1 MSTRSLLAAVL
12 ICCTPALAQS
22 PIRYSVSL
30 ANPEKHLV
38 DVTMDLPAGA
48 PMRELQLPV
57 WNALYQVR
65 DFSQFMNWIRAEDGS
80 GHTLP
85 LNPVTASRWQ
95 LQGAASG
102 ARVKYEIFADSPGP
116 FGAQVN
122 SHHAFLNLAE
132 ILLYADDERSS
143 PQLVEFRNIPEK
155 WKIGTPLAQ
164 QGSRYAAEN
173 YDRLVDSPVEI
184 GEFQERDL
192 TANGGKYRILV
203 DLDHSVPA
211 ANARS
216 ILDTITPWIE
226 RIVNAE
232 TAWMNDRPFDT
243 YTFIYHFTNAPE
255 RGGMEHASSTAI
267 TLSPSAVTA
276 NPGVF
281 ASITAHEFFH
291 LWNVKRIRPESL
303 EPVDYTKA
311 NYTKALWFSEGV
323 DSTVSGYL
331 LLRAGLLDERSYLDN
346 LGQAISELEN
356 QPAHLTQSVEQSSLD
371 AWLEKYSYYNLP
383 DRSISYYNKG
393 ELLGILLDLKIRAAT
408 NDHAS
413 LQALFRYMNQH
424 YAKQGKFFDDTAGVR
439 ESAETVAHTNL
450 EDFFSNY
457 VSGVREIPWDDF
469 FAPVGLHVI
478 SFEQVFAHRGFDAV
492 QKFDQPNVVARVE
505 PGSEAERAGL
515 EASDVITRINGH
527 TPSRDIDRD
536 IQALGPGAQ
545 LTLTIVREGTQHELR
560 WTLGSRQQTIY
571 RLEDVPN
578 ISPDERA
585 RRKAWLFGSEAK
597 P

>member
-1 MSTRSLLAAVL
+1 MSKSSLLAAVL
-12 ICCTPALAQS
+12 FFCTQARAQG

-38 DVTMDLPAGA
+38 DVTMDLPPGTA
-48 PMRELQLPV
+48 MRELQLPV

-85 LNPVTASRWQ
+85 LNPINASRWQ

-102 ARVKYEIFADSPGP
+102 ARVEYEIFADLPGP
-116 FGAQVN
+116 FGAQLN

-132 ILLYADDERSS
+132 ILIYSDEERSS
-143 PQLVEFRNIPEK
+143 PQLVEFKNIPGP
-155 WKIGTPLAQ
+155 WRIGTPLAQ

-203 DLDHSVPA
+203 DLDNSVQA
-211 ANARS
+211 ASPQS

-243 YTFIYHFTNAPE
+243 YTFIYHFTTAPE

-267 TLSPSAVTA
+267 TLSPSVVTA
-276 NPGVF
+276 TPGVF

-311 NYTKALWFSEGV
+311 NYTNALWFSEGV
-323 DSTVSGYL
+323 DSTVSGYM
-331 LLRAGLLDERSYLDN
+331 LLRAGLLDERSYLEN
-346 LGQAISELEN
+346 LSQAISELEN

-393 ELLGILLDLKIRAAT
+393 ELLGILLDLKVRAAT
-408 NDHAS
+408 NGHAS
-413 LQALFRYMNQH
+413 LQALFRYMNEH
-424 YAKQGKFFDDTAGVR
+424 YAKPGKFFADTAGVR
-439 ESAETVAHTNL
+439 ESAETLAHTSL
-450 EDFFSNY
+450 RDFFGNY
-457 VSGVREIPWDDF
+457 VSGVREIPWNDF

-478 SFEQVFAHRGFDAV
+478 SLEQVFAHRGFDAV
-492 QKFDQPNVVARVE
+492 QKFDQPEVVARVE

-515 EASDVITRINGH
+515 EANDVITRINGH

-545 LTLTIVREGTQHELR
+545 LTLTIIREGAKHDLH
-560 WTLGSRQQTIY
+560 WTLGSRRQTIY
-571 RLEDVPN
+571 RLEDVAN
-578 ISPDERA
+578 ISPDQRA
-585 RRKAWLFGSEAK
+585 RREAWLFGTEAK

>member
-1 MSTRSLLAAVL
+1 MSKSSLLAAVL
-12 ICCTPALAQS
+12 ILCTQALAES

-30 ANPEKHLV
+30 ASPEKHLV
-38 DVTMDLPAGA
+38 DVTVDLPPGTAI
-48 PMRELQLPV
+48 RELQLPV

-80 GHTLP
+80 GHPLE
-85 LNPVTASRWQ
+85 LNPINASRWQ
-95 LQGAASG
+95 LQGAARG
-102 ARVKYEIFADSPGP
+102 ARVEYEIFANSPGP

-132 ILLYADDERSS
+132 ILLYADAERSG
-143 PQLVEFRNIPEK
+143 PQLVEFRNIPGQ
-155 WKIGTPLAQ
+155 WKIGTPLAR
-164 QGSRYAAEN
+164 QGSFYSAAN
-173 YDRLVDSPVEI
+173 YDRLVDSPVEMS
-184 GEFQERDL
+184 EFQERDI
-192 TANGGKYRILV
+192 TANGGKYRIIL
-203 DLDHSVPA
+203 DLDNSVRTS
-211 ANARS
+211 NAQS
-216 ILDTITPWIE
+216 ILDKITPSIE
-226 RIVNAE
+226 RIVSAE

-243 YTFIYHFTNAPE
+243 YTFIYHFSDAPE

-267 TLSPSAVTA
+267 TLSPTAVTGNLA
-276 NPGVF
+276 VF
-281 ASITAHEFFH
+281 NSITAHEFFH

-323 DSTVSGYL
+323 DSTVSGYM
-331 LLRAGLLDERSYLDN
+331 LLRAGLLDERSYLEN
-346 LGQAISELEN
+346 LSQAISELEN

-371 AWLEKYSYYNLP
+371 AWLEKYSYYNIP

-408 NDHAS
+408 NGHTS
-413 LQALFRYMNQH
+413 LQALFRYMNEH
-424 YAKQGKFFDDTAGVR
+424 YAKPGKSFADTAGVR
-439 ESAETVAHTNL
+439 ESAETLAHTSL
-450 EDFFSNY
+450 EDFFGNY

-478 SFEQVFAHRGFDAV
+478 RLEQVLAYRGFDAV

-515 EASDVITRINGH
+515 EVNDVITRINGH

-545 LTLTIVREGTQHELR
+545 VTLTILREGAQRELH
-560 WTLGSRQQTIY
+560 WTLGTRTQTIY
-571 RLEDVPN
+571 RLVDVAN
-578 ISPDERA
+578 ISPDQRA
-585 RRKAWLFGSEAK
+585 RREAWLLGSEAK